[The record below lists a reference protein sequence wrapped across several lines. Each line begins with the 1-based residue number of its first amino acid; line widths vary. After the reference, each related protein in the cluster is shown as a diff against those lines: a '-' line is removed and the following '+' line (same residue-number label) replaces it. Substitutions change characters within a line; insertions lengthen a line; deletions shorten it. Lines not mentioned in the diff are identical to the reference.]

1 MECYAEMLGVF
12 IYVFLGVGSQVI
24 WVVGNIIKFP
34 GLSTIFQVG
43 LAYAFG
49 ILFAMAIC
57 AGTSGGH
64 FNPCITITLVVFKGF
79 PKLKAVRYIIAQ
91 ILGAYIACFLI
102 YVQQKVLIG
111 DAMALLAQAGT
122 LNAEKFTPSAP
133 PGAFALYLLP
143 GQSLGR
149 AFLNEFVVD
158 VFLGLV
164 IWATQDPTNFLVPPP
179 FAPVVMALAYA
190 SAIWGFSTAGLAAN
204 SARDLGGRF
213 MAMTIWGAKA
223 SGGRY
228 AAIAA
233 LTNIPA
239 TLLAAAIYEFILS
252 DSKRVVPG
260 AWLEYEISKKYMRE
274 TNGKDGG
281 SSDLDSEMAHIRP
294 LPQTGDEH
302 HI

>member
-1 MECYAEMLGVF
+1 M
-12 IYVFLGVGSQVI
+12 
-24 WVVGNIIKFP
+24 
-34 GLSTIFQVG
+34 
-43 LAYAFG
+43 
-49 ILFAMAIC
+49 
-57 AGTSGGH
+57 
-64 FNPCITITLVVFKGF
+64 
-79 PKLKAVRYIIAQ
+79 VRQ
-91 ILGAYIACFLI
+91 ILLW
-102 YVQQKVLIG
+102 QL
-111 DAMALLAQAGT
+111 
-122 LNAEKFTPSAP
+122 
-133 PGAFALYLLP
+133 
-143 GQSLGR
+143 SL
-149 AFLNEFVVD
+149 V
-158 VFLGLV
+158 
-164 IWATQDPTNFLVPPP
+164 
-179 FAPVVMALAYA
+179 
-190 SAIWGFSTAGLAAN
+190 AAN

-213 MAMTIWGAKA
+213 MAMTIWGAKGTYRSRCTERLHYWQRNSA

-252 DSKRVVPG
+252 DSKRGSSAFRSTRFLRFVNVDPVVPG